1 MNTERSFKIISKR
14 QTNKLIFITYHEINH
29 GVKSVEFAIVHFEI
43 TGFYPLF
50 FCVGG
55 LDHKTL
61 KSGHHTVFAKLF
73 FFNSLFLITHT
84 KNTRHK
90 KSIKYALCVK
100 LCKYPK
106 VMTDMLN

>member
-1 MNTERSFKIISKR
+1 MNTERSFKIISKSKR
-14 QTNKLIFITYHEINH
+14 QTNKFIFITYHEINH
-29 GVKSVEFAIVHFEI
+29 GNWRLEFAIVRLEI

-61 KSGHHTVFAKLF
+61 KGGHQTPFAKLTF
-73 FFNSLFLITHT
+73 SENSLVLISHI

-90 KSIKYALCVK
+90 KA
-100 LCKYPK
+100 
-106 VMTDMLN
+106 

>member
-29 GVKSVEFAIVHFEI
+29 GKLRLEFAIVHLEI

-61 KSGHHTVFAKLF
+61 KGGHHTLLPKLTF
-73 FFNSLFLITHT
+73 SENPLVLRTHM
-84 KNTRHK
+84 RILDAHK
-90 KSIKYALCVK
+90 KA
-100 LCKYPK
+100 
-106 VMTDMLN
+106 